1 MMVAGR
7 CLTRQPVTPETFSD
21 PDAIPMKAYVIST
34 GSLFALITLVH
45 VWRVIAEGPQ
55 LLTSPWWILTTVISA
70 GLSVWAWRLLRL
82 ATRS

>member
-1 MMVAGR
+1 MMAGR
-7 CLTRQPVTPETFSD
+7 CLTRQPVTPAPYSD
-21 PDAIPMKAYVIST
+21 PDAIPMKAYVITT

-55 LLTSPWWILTTVISA
+55 LLTNPWWVLTT
-70 GLSVWAWRLLRL
+70 GLSTGLAIWAWRVLRL